1 MKRMTG
7 RRAGTVMP
15 TLPPDMSDEKINDL
29 VDYLVSLKGAAP
41 AATTPPAKPTSVTGC
56 ETCHGPGKA
65 HADAE
70 QDAAGDPAKEMA
82 GAKLIFAF
90 NGSPKANSET
100 LHDLSHHEPATG
112 KLWPLAARGG
122 GRLLQRVP
130 RGALGERGQRSKQRR
145 PEFGAGGFL
154 SGAAAS

>member
-29 VDYLVSLKGAAP
+29 VDYLVSLKGEAP
-41 AATTPPAKPTSVTGC
+41 AATTPPPHPTSVTGC

-70 QDAAGDPAKEMA
+70 QDAGGDPA
-82 GAKLIFAF
+82 
-90 NGSPKANSET
+90 
-100 LHDLSHHEPATG
+100 
-112 KLWPLAARGG
+112 
-122 GRLLQRVP
+122 
-130 RGALGERGQRSKQRR
+130 
-145 PEFGAGGFL
+145 
-154 SGAAAS
+154 